1 MKVFYIAL
9 RFLLFSLV
17 IFLIDLNSGCK
28 NPDEYAPPQDSLV
41 APPAP
46 PQLIVPADSELFSQ
60 TPGIA
65 MDIYFEWSAVTD
77 AQYYQIQVALDVA
90 FNNTLFDENVYA
102 RSVTLTFYQTGEF
115 FWRVRAYSPLW
126 TWYTSWSEIRYFW
139 STAAKNRVQ

>member
-1 MKVFYIAL
+1 MKVFCLILKFVLCA
-9 RFLLFSLV
+9 LV
-17 IFLIDLNSGCK
+17 IFLINLNPGCK

-46 PQLIVPADSELFSQ
+46 PQLIAPADSELFSQ

-65 MDIYFEWSAVTD
+65 MNIYFEWSSVTD

-90 FNNTLFDENVYA
+90 FNNTLFNENVYA
-102 RSVTLTFYQTGEF
+102 HSTTLTFYQPGEF

-126 TWYTSWSEIRYFW
+126 TWYTNWSEIRYFW
-139 STAAKNRVQ
+139 STSA